1 MRVADLSRSAAFRRA
16 IERIERGEPAR
27 AVLLATLAAAEP
39 VLRRA
44 HEDPMVVAAFATALE
59 PPKRARSRMSL
70 VAAAA
75 EALDAHADALGR
87 SDLGELAQLAVLD
100 ALLAEA
106 GARHA
111 LGRFVTRL
119 ALSLL
124 ARDLPLH
131 VGEGHRFPSVEAHA
145 RFVEELSSEALALAG
160 ASTIEV
166 GSSPEQWIRAS
177 LAALTA
183 RFEEAT

>member
-16 IERIERGEPAR
+16 IERVERGDPPR
-27 AVLLATLAAAEP
+27 AVLVSTLTAAQP

-44 HEDPMVVAAFATALE
+44 HEDPLVVAAFATVLD
-59 PPKRARSRMSL
+59 PPKRGRSRMSL

-106 GARHA
+106 GVRHA
-111 LGRFVTRL
+111 LGRFLARL
-119 ALSLL
+119 ALTLL
-124 ARDLPLH
+124 ARELPAH

-145 RFVEELSSEALALAG
+145 RFVEALAAEALAIAG
-160 ASTIEV
+160 TLEIEV
-166 GSSPEQWIRAS
+166 GSSPEALVRAS
-177 LAALTA
+177 LAALPS
-183 RFEEAT
+183 EEAA

>member
-1 MRVADLSRSAAFRRA
+1 MRVADLSRSAALRRA
-16 IERIERGEPAR
+16 IDRIGEGEPPR
-27 AVLLATLAAAEP
+27 AILRATLSAAEP
-39 VLRRA
+39 ILRRA
-44 HEDPMVVAAFATALE
+44 HEDPTVVAAFATALD

-106 GARHA
+106 GPRHA
-111 LGRFVTRL
+111 LGRFVARL
-119 ALSLL
+119 VLSLL
-124 ARDLPLH
+124 ARELPLH

-145 RFVEELSSEALALAG
+145 RFVEELSAEALAMSAAVDIEALAPE
-160 ASTIEV
+160 AWVRAACTKLCAEV
-166 GSSPEQWIRAS
+166 SA
-177 LAALTA
+177 
-183 RFEEAT
+183 